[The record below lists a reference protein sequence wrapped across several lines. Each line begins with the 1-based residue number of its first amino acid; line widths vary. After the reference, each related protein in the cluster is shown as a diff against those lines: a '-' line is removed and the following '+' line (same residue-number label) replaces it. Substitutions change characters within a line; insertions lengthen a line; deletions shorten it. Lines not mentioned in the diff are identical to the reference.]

1 MSEIYLTKKG
11 HQKLMEELEHLK
23 TTKRRELSKAIGL
36 ARAQGDIS
44 ENAEYDAAKD
54 AQGMNEKR
62 IVELENKLAG
72 ARILDDH
79 EMSSDEVLIGATV
92 KLKDMDT
99 DEELEYMLVS
109 GEEADYAQNKIS
121 IASPVG
127 SGLLNHKVGD
137 VVDIKIPAGT
147 LKYRILGISR
157 V

>member
-23 TTKRRELSKAIGL
+23 TVKRRELSKAIGV

-79 EMSSDEVLIGATV
+79 EMSSDEVLIGAIV

-99 DEELEYMLVS
+99 DEELEYMVVS
-109 GEEADYAQNKIS
+109 GEEADYNQNKIS

-137 VVDIKIPAGT
+137 VVEIKIPAGI
-147 LKYRILGISR
+147 LKYKVLEIRR
-157 V
+157 E